1 MATATT
7 PTGHVR
13 MDVLITPGLDR
24 ALDELV
30 TTTGVAKA
38 ALVRKAV
45 ALYLAEQGVL
55 SSEVAEA
62 VPLIPTHGPGLSRHR
77 HRKDR

>member
-1 MATATT
+1 MTT
-7 PTGHVR
+7 RNLIERKLLLTPD
-13 MDVLITPGLDR
+13 MDRG
-24 ALDELV
+24 LDELV

-55 SSEVAEA
+55 SHEVAEA
-62 VPLIPTHGPGLSRHR
+62 VPMIPTAGPGLSRHR
-77 HRKDR
+77 KDR